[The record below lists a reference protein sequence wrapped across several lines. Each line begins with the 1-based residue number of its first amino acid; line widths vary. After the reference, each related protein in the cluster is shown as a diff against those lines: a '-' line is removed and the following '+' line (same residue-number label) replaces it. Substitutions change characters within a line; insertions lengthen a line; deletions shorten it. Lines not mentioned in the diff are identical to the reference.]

1 MEHSAGGA
9 AALPVLRTLVT
20 SPVFVATSD
29 PMALVSCLHAIC
41 VTWNK
46 VCGEAGVGAGGG
58 QVAAAAWRRGGVAW
72 TALGP
77 TLAPAAVLSLL
88 QPCVHI
94 SVRWWRCAPVPPHA
108 CTSDRV
114 GLTASPAGAL
124 ARHSTHPQMRSPSM
138 RALLVGL
145 CLAAAAPATG
155 RLLLAE
161 GPACNKSAAAWEY
174 KDRCEALTSYQDGW
188 GNASAGKLPP
198 ACTSGGLCCCDRLHA
213 PSARVQ
219 CCAQRH
225 RHPAPRLPLS
235 SPPPAPLPLPAV
247 PFAETHRQRLP
258 SCRRPWWS
266 GSSTHALW
274 SHACTG

>member
-1 MEHSAGGA
+1 M
-9 AALPVLRTLVT
+9 
-20 SPVFVATSD
+20 
-29 PMALVSCLHAIC
+29 
-41 VTWNK
+41 N
-46 VCGEAGVGAGGG
+46 
-58 QVAAAAWRRGGVAW
+58 
-72 TALGP
+72 
-77 TLAPAAVLSLL
+77 
-88 QPCVHI
+88 
-94 SVRWWRCAPVPPHA
+94 A

-114 GLTASPAGAL
+114 GLAASPAGAL

-161 GPACNKSAAAWEY
+161 GPACNKTAAAWEY

-219 CCAQRH
+219 CCAQGH
-225 RHPAPRLPLS
+225 RHPAPRLRRRVRRRHRCHSLPCPSLKLTGRD
-235 SPPPAPLPLPAV
+235 SPPAGGPGGAV
-247 PFAETHRQRLP
+247 PVPMPSGAMPALAEAAPGGTGGAGADGGTIGLATGPQVLP
-258 SCRRPWWS
+258 TLPCM
-266 GSSTHALW
+266 GILCMAAVNA
-274 SHACTG
+274 HACNIGGAV